1 MTTEPAVLEAFDCDA
16 PHDPSDHGRLD
27 ALQHEIE
34 HAAHYLPAQGPITVF
49 IHHNTLHAYE
59 DYSFDEGVQ
68 RGAKLFGCEPYLPES
83 RYREFLHSG
92 RIRPADIEAVLL
104 DDLGDAADVLLGFM
118 GTRFH
123 FRQAM
128 LYFPLQSAPAA
139 ELEWF
144 IAETDALRRFRSD
157 APDDIRRRFLEETK
171 HWILRDHASGNYA
184 RPGSQNGDRPLHD
197 VLVELIDHFGRSSL
211 DRWSDAIWEQYS
223 LQALW
228 RICERGVRGVPL
240 AATNEP
246 RLVRLRDP
254 VLTAT
259 GRDIDQLVNEE
270 LIRFC
275 SAFLDQ
281 GLSRWPLPDR
291 ERGFWAAFAAL
302 HTQPGSLP
310 DAWLA
315 NLPRELLRLEEMAYS
330 PLEIIDES
338 LTLLGVADDERQ
350 EYLIETL
357 LALRGWAGMV
367 HQVQTR
373 GDRVAHPVPAGS
385 LTEYLAVRLV
395 LERLALAH
403 VAREELGYAGPLDQ
417 LLTALPPVTCEP
429 RGVSVDQRAFGV
441 FQLAQVLG
449 WLPPALAQLSPHEWA
464 TLIREIEA
472 FSSVQRRRILHA
484 AYERRYRN
492 QTLDATAIHARQAA
506 RRVDSPVFQ
515 VVCCLDEREE
525 SFRRHLEEVQ
535 PRAETFGAAGFYGV
549 AIYYRGAADAHYVP
563 LCPVI
568 IRPQH
573 WVVESVPS
581 HRADDHRR
589 RAGARRT
596 LGAASH
602 WVHLGSRS
610 ALGGAVVTGGLGVL
624 ASIPLVARVLFPR
637 LTAKLRSLAGRLVNP
652 PLETILEIE
661 RTEPSPGPH
670 PGQIGY
676 SVDEMATI
684 VERLLRDIGLATGF
698 ARLVFVFG
706 HGSVS
711 LNNPHESAH
720 DCGACGGGRGGPNAR
735 AWARMANDPRIRT
748 MLAAKG
754 LPIPEDTV
762 FIGGYHNT
770 CDESLEVFD
779 LDRVPASHASDL
791 AAARRD
797 LDEAR
802 AKSAHERCR
811 RFESAPLSM
820 TPDAALR
827 HVQARAEDLAQVRP
841 EYGHASNALCFVTRR
856 SRTRGL
862 YMDRR
867 AFLTSYDP
875 TSDDAQHTIL
885 TRLLSAAVPVCA
897 GISLE
902 YYFSY
907 VDNVGYGCGTKL
919 PHNITS
925 LLGVMDGAGSDLR
938 TGLPWQM
945 VEIHEPVRVL
955 FVIETTPAALTE
967 IMDRH
972 PGIGK
977 LCKNGWVQVA
987 TLSPDSSQIHVLRGD
1002 RFVPYTPESTA
1013 LPQVASSLE
1022 WYRGWRDHLGFAQ
1035 ITAQFNSPTRRA
1047 EA

>member
-1 MTTEPAVLEAFDCDA
+1 MTTDTAVLDA
-16 PHDPSDHGRLD
+16 PDCHAPRAASDHGRLD
-27 ALQHEIE
+27 ALDHAIE

-49 IHHNTLHAYE
+49 IHHNTLHAFE
-59 DYSFDEGVQ
+59 DYPFDEGVQ
-68 RGAKLFGCEPYLPES
+68 RGARLFGCEPYLPEH
-83 RYREFLHSG
+83 RYREFLHSR

-118 GTRFH
+118 GTRFR
-123 FRQAM
+123 FRQGM
-128 LYFPLQSAPAA
+128 LHYPLQSAPAA

-144 IAETDALRRFRSD
+144 IAETDALRRFRLD
-157 APDDIRRRFLEETK
+157 APEATRRRFLEETK
-171 HWILRDHASGNYA
+171 HWILRDH
-184 RPGSQNGDRPLHD
+184 QNGKGRQPVTTNGVSILHAI
-197 VLVELIDHFGRSSL
+197 LVELIDRFGRSSL
-211 DRWSDAIWEQYS
+211 EQWSDATWEQYT

-228 RICERGVRGVPL
+228 RICARGVSSVELLAPGVSRSLRLRDRLL
-240 AATNEP
+240 AAT
-246 RLVRLRDP
+246 
-254 VLTAT
+254 
-259 GRDIDQLVNEE
+259 GCDIDRHVNEE

-275 SAFLDQ
+275 AAFLDQ
-281 GLSRWPLPDR
+281 GLSRWPLPER
-291 ERGFWAAFAAL
+291 ERGFWAAYAAL
-302 HTQPGSLP
+302 QKQPGVLREP
-310 DAWLA
+310 WLA
-315 NLPRELLRLEEMAYS
+315 GLTGELERLGEAGLT
-330 PLEIIDES
+330 PLEVIDQS
-338 LTLLGVADDERQ
+338 LKLLGIATEDRQ

-357 LALRGWAGMV
+357 LALRGWAGMI
-367 HQVQTR
+367 QQLETR
-373 GDRVAHPVPAGS
+373 GDRVAYPAPAGS
-385 LTEYLAVRLV
+385 LTEFLAVRLV
-395 LERLALAH
+395 LERIALTH
-403 VAREELGYAGPLDQ
+403 VAREELGYRGPLDQ
-417 LLTALPPVTCEP
+417 LPLALPRVQNEP
-429 RGVSVDQRAFGV
+429 RTRGVDQRAFRV

-449 WLPPALAQLSPHEWA
+449 WLPPALAQLSPHEWT
-464 TLIREIEA
+464 TLVREIEA
-472 FSSVQRRRILHA
+472 FSPIERRRIFHA

-492 QTLDATAIHARQAA
+492 QTLDATALHARPPAQ
-506 RRVDSPVFQ
+506 RVDSPAFQ

-535 PRAETFGAAGFYGV
+535 PQAETFGAAGFYGV

-568 IRPQH
+568 IKPQH
-573 WVVESVPS
+573 WVTESVPS

-602 WVHLGSRS
+602 SVHLGSRS

-637 LTAKLRSLAGRLVNP
+637 LTARLRSLAGRLVNP
-652 PLETILEIE
+652 PPETILDLE
-661 RTEPSPGPH
+661 RTELSPGPN

-676 SVDEMATI
+676 SVEEMTTI
-684 VERLLRDIGLATGF
+684 VEHLLRDVGLVSGF
-698 ARLVFVFG
+698 ARIVIVFG

-735 AWARMANDPRIRT
+735 AWARMANDPRIRADI
-748 MLAAKG
+748 AAKG
-754 LPIPEDTV
+754 LTIPSDTI
-762 FIGGYHNT
+762 FIGGSHNT
-770 CDESLEVFD
+770 CDESLELFD
-779 LDRVPASHASDL
+779 LDRVPATHTADL

-802 AKSAHERCR
+802 RKSAHERCR

-820 TPDAALR
+820 APEAALR
-827 HVQARAEDLAQVRP
+827 HVEARAEDLAQVRP
-841 EYGHASNALCFVTRR
+841 EYGHASNALCFVARR

-862 YMDRR
+862 YLDRR

-875 TSDDAQHTIL
+875 TQDDAQHTIL

-907 VDNVGYGCGTKL
+907 VDNTGYGCGTKL

-945 VEIHEPVRVL
+945 VEIHEPVRIL

-977 LCKNGWVQVA
+977 LCRNGWVQVA
-987 TLSPDSSQIHVLRGD
+987 TLSPNSSQIHVLRGD
-1002 RFVPYTPESTA
+1002 RFVPYTPESA
-1013 LPQVASSLE
+1013 ELPQVASSLE

-1035 ITAQFNSPTRRA
+1035 INTSMNSPRA